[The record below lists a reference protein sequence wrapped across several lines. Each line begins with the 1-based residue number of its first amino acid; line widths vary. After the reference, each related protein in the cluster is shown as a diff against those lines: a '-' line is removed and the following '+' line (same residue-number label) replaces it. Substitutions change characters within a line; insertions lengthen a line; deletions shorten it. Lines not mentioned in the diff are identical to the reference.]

1 MPALTPKEREKKN
14 AISKKKQEDLKALAE
29 RGVVLT
35 EGHSVLP
42 GTLLRIIDIAKDISK
57 GKPRLDIVSDL
68 MDKYGICRKK
78 AEQYYDAAIAYLM
91 PEDVE
96 KHQEKMAAKLVT
108 QYEEL
113 YKRAVDRDMIKTARD
128 ILDSL
133 AKIYQLT
140 GGNKVQIAENQ
151 EGDKQI
157 TITFG

>member
-1 MPALTPKEREKKN
+1 MPALTPEEREKKN
-14 AISKKKQEDLKALAE
+14 AISKKKEEDIKALAE
-29 RGVVLT
+29 RGVVIND
-35 EGHSVLP
+35 GHSVKP
-42 GTLLRIIDIAKDISK
+42 GTLLRIIDISKDISK
-57 GKPRLDIVSDL
+57 GKPRLDIISDL
-68 MDKYGICRKK
+68 MEKFEIPKKK
-78 AEQYYDAAIAYLM
+78 AEQYYEAAIAYLM

-96 KHQEKMAAKLVT
+96 KHQEKMAAKLVV

-113 YKRAVDRDMIKTARD
+113 YRRAVENNQIKTARD

-140 GGNKVQIAENQ
+140 GGNRVQIAENQ